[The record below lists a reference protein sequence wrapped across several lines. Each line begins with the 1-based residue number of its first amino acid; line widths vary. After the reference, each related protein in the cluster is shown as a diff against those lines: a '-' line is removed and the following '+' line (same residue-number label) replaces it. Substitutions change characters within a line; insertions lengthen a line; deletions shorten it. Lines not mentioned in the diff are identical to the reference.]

1 MKVNR
6 KEMKKR
12 ARENLSRHYGLYVF
26 VCMVAAYLG
35 TEQAR
40 AFRFLSVFSTGQG
53 AMTGLLIR
61 GGINPALNDVVNFV
75 QTHFVHDIGRIPEL
89 GTTNGVF
96 ALLVRTIAD
105 GTIPSY
111 FVHLADS
118 LTRSPQAGTLILI
131 GFAVTVHALFWV
143 FVVQTLSV
151 VNRRFFVEGR
161 IYEKVPFDRYLF
173 FIRVKK
179 WWSVARALL
188 WKNVLWCLWALTI
201 VGGWIKHYSYLLVP
215 YILAEN
221 PETTGRQAVAL
232 SRTMMNGHKW
242 EAFMISLSMLGWYI
256 LDVATLGVSS
266 LFWTNAYRQAIFSEF
281 FVRIRAGYLAENPK
295 AETVFDN
302 PYLYRL
308 APRGLLEKAYAKEI
322 VDMKKINPIQ
332 NAYTGFKGFLERNF
346 GLVFRLASQERAYE
360 RYNFTQWDLKEMKWQ
375 VERKEYPIKLSPIPE
390 IRHRHVL
397 RSLYPGRNYT
407 VTSVALLF
415 FFMSFV
421 GWCWEVSLHLIQNG
435 RFVDRGVLHLPW
447 LPIYGFGC
455 VFILLL
461 LRRWRQ
467 EPLKEFLYAIVLCG
481 VVEYFTSVYLQAVY
495 HTEWWSYQGYFLNLN
510 GRICAEGLLV
520 FGLGGMAFVY
530 IVAPL
535 LDNWFR
541 KIGID
546 KLNKVAIALG
556 VVFVADVIYSHFYPN
571 EGQGVTTGKVVTE
584 RASHKASG

>member
-1 MKVNR
+1 M
-6 KEMKKR
+6 
-12 ARENLSRHYGLYVF
+12 
-26 VCMVAAYLG
+26 
-35 TEQAR
+35 
-40 AFRFLSVFSTGQG
+40 
-53 AMTGLLIR
+53 
-61 GGINPALNDVVNFV
+61 
-75 QTHFVHDIGRIPEL
+75 
-89 GTTNGVF
+89 
-96 ALLVRTIAD
+96 
-105 GTIPSY
+105 
-111 FVHLADS
+111 
-118 LTRSPQAGTLILI
+118 
-131 GFAVTVHALFWV
+131 
-143 FVVQTLSV
+143 
-151 VNRRFFVEGR
+151 
-161 IYEKVPFDRYLF
+161 PFDRYLF

-242 EAFMISLSMLGWYI
+242 EAFVISLSMLGWYI

-346 GLVFRLASQERAYE
+346 GLVFRLSSQERAYE

-415 FFMSFV
+415 FFM
-421 GWCWEVSLHLIQNG
+421 
-435 RFVDRGVLHLPW
+435 
-447 LPIYGFGC
+447 
-455 VFILLL
+455 
-461 LRRWRQ
+461 
-467 EPLKEFLYAIVLCG
+467 
-481 VVEYFTSVYLQAVY
+481 
-495 HTEWWSYQGYFLNLN
+495 
-510 GRICAEGLLV
+510 
-520 FGLGGMAFVY
+520 
-530 IVAPL
+530 
-535 LDNWFR
+535 
-541 KIGID
+541 
-546 KLNKVAIALG
+546 
-556 VVFVADVIYSHFYPN
+556 
-571 EGQGVTTGKVVTE
+571 
-584 RASHKASG
+584 